1 MKVKN
6 FSIFIVFTLL
16 LAFFTSCSN
25 SITEK
30 PSETGAIVGKVI
42 YDNENVND
50 FSGIQVTLCSTNGL
64 QTTDFCYSRG
74 IATTARAVT
83 NQCFTDSKGNYSF
96 TNVAEGVYTIY
107 ASSNSSTKK
116 AVTTNV
122 VVKSS
127 STVTVEDLGLT
138 ATGSIKGKITSTTPN
153 SDLLGYDVFIAGT
166 SYIAKVGSDGFYEI
180 TNIPAK
186 KGYILCLQKGTY
198 TKKINDNLEVKAHTC
213 TTEGTSTEITE
224 ENIHNDTFKWL
235 GSFATAPS
243 NPNLYEAYFNTSD
256 GCSYIWNGT
265 NWDLLAMGQEV
276 TEEPKHA
283 FTCTPTE
290 KGIKFTGALLSNI
303 QEQTTE
309 CTITVTDVQNNV
321 SMEREYT
328 LGNPWNVWE
337 SWEMVYPLVEKG
349 KEYSFEVTTRCGSSI
364 INSEN
369 FKVIAIG
376 GFGEYIVENA
386 DTYKVTLSEDK
397 TTLSRTPQIFT
408 NNPNVPV
415 IDYGTYYSV
424 YSNSDTDTSIYN
436 GVWIPQKI
444 CWDKTTKQMYLLDSS
459 NFEVLEGRR
468 LGVGTTTKV
477 KIAGFTYNDST
488 LFSLNDYKEV
498 FFNWDNNAP
507 RKFFI
512 IYSYIDEEKGI
523 NENYQDVPGVSPY
536 YVSYKYGYDEKAEE
550 NYLIDFDVFEE
561 PGEGRTLVY
570 GKIINYGDIITEPI
584 YIPKTEVK
592 DHIFTGQWE
601 AQIERMEGY
610 FYSQKITISFPLYSK
625 DFGVPEDII
634 PITFMPVYKPTK
646 YYIHFLDNFGNE
658 IFDTVET
665 TNESFRVN
673 FEPPFKSENYTTPF
687 YWVYYSYNDGY
698 NDQRVWPGNAINLT
712 EYHTYLYAEYELNRI
727 EFIYLNEDGSIYN
740 TQRTW
745 DFTTTVD
752 CIYFNNGFGF
762 SLSECIPKE
771 NYILEYWRCNE
782 TGNRYGINEQIYI
795 LNTITDKFYFTPVYR
810 KAETCTVTFYNSK
823 TDTSVVNFISVIES
837 QSSDGSIYW
846 SFTLPELPEGALYW
860 SDGYTIYN
868 GNYNYNSHNLPTSFY
883 AVYE

>member
-6 FSIFIVFTLL
+6 FSILIVFTLL

-127 STVTVEDLGLT
+127 ATVTVEDLGLT

-276 TEEPKHA
+276 TEEPKHT

-290 KGIKFTGALLSNI
+290 KGIKFTGSLLSNI
-303 QEQTTE
+303 QGQTAK
-309 CTITVTDVQNNV
+309 CTISIHDVANGVT
-321 SMEREYT
+321 MERQYSLTSNAYET
-328 LGNPWNVWE
+328 WE
-337 SWEMVYPLVEKG
+337 LIYPLVEKN
-349 KEYSFEVTTRCGSSI
+349 KEYTFEVTSRWGNTIIGSETFRI
-364 INSEN
+364 T
-369 FKVIAIG
+369 AIG
-376 GFGEYIVENA
+376 GLGEYKVENA
-386 DTYKVTLSEDK
+386 NSYTVNLSDDKKTL
-397 TTLSRTPQIFT
+397 TRTPQVFT

-415 IDYGTYYSV
+415 IDYATEYYIF
-424 YSNSDTDTSIYN
+424 SNSDTATTVWD
-436 GVWIPQKI
+436 GVWMPSQY
-444 CWDKTTKQMYLLDSS
+444 CWESSTNQVRDLTKFDETWFTYDSLKA
-459 NFEVLEGRR
+459 NLKGRR
-468 LGVGTTTKV
+468 LGVITRTHA
-477 KIAGFTYNDST
+477 KIAGYTYNGT
-488 LFSLNDYKEV
+488 TEFQLNDYKES
-498 FFNWDNNAP
+498 FFDWD
-507 RKFFI
+507 
-512 IYSYIDEEKGI
+512 DEEQYKYFVLYKDPKTG
-523 NENYQDVPGVSPY
+523 EYYDDVPGTS
-536 YVSYKYGYDEKAEE
+536 
-550 NYLIDFDVFEE
+550 L
-561 PGEGRTLVY
+561 
-570 GKIINYGDIITEPI
+570 
-584 YIPKTEVK
+584 
-592 DHIFTGQWE
+592 
-601 AQIERMEGY
+601 
-610 FYSQKITISFPLYSK
+610 
-625 DFGVPEDII
+625 
-634 PITFMPVYKPTK
+634 
-646 YYIHFLDNFGNE
+646 YYIKEEL
-658 IFDTVET
+658 V
-665 TNESFRVN
+665 
-673 FEPPFKSENYTTPF
+673 
-687 YWVYYSYNDGY
+687 
-698 NDQRVWPGNAINLT
+698 PG
-712 EYHTYLYAEYELNRI
+712 
-727 EFIYLNEDGSIYN
+727 
-740 TQRTW
+740 
-745 DFTTTVD
+745 
-752 CIYFNNGFGF
+752 
-762 SLSECIPKE
+762 
-771 NYILEYWRCNE
+771 
-782 TGNRYGINEQIYI
+782 
-795 LNTITDKFYFTPVYR
+795 
-810 KAETCTVTFYNSK
+810 
-823 TDTSVVNFISVIES
+823 TSS
-837 QSSDGSIYW
+837 
-846 SFTLPELPEGALYW
+846 
-860 SDGYTIYN
+860 
-868 GNYNYNSHNLPTSFY
+868 
-883 AVYE
+883 